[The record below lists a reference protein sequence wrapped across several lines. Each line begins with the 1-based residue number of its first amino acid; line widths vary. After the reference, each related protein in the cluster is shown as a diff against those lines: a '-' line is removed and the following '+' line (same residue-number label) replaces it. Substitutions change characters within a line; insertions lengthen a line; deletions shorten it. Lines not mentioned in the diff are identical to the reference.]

1 MRKSDVRR
9 TTDPTR
15 GDRFAVLVGVVVGF
29 AIAMASAA
37 TLYLIE
43 RTHHDDLAV
52 TTERVTRSIG
62 SAVAD
67 TVGRAVG
74 FGIPLRDLYGVDDY
88 LEDIIRRNPEVAAIA
103 ITDDSGQTLFSV
115 PPEAP
120 GGTPVTVQIPVGA
133 AAVGLIVVTPSRRI
147 LDVVAR
153 TLAVTVLSASLFG
166 ALLAGILAR
175 AFAVERIDLREGR
188 LVASLRALAR
198 GGFGD
203 YSPVGTDSPLHPL
216 GTALARRLAPVRRE
230 ARQAMALAD
239 EIRAVDFDSSLGPR
253 VDEALAPIEGKIRF
267 DATHPAG
274 RRRTWKGWWGVP
286 LLLVGTSVHPLVPS
300 FAFDRL
306 DPGLLQAL
314 EVSASV
320 AAQFLGCALGLLA
333 ALGLARRWPA
343 AAVGFGTLL
352 AGVATAATAV
362 IRDPNIFLVLRF
374 CAGLGLWAALW
385 VVLLQPGFRLR
396 RPWFWSLMVL
406 AGLTGSGLGGLVAEA
421 VGRRDTFALAG
432 LALIVVG
439 LAVLALVERPATVA
453 RLRLTVRPAELVA
466 VGTAFA
472 VAMTWLELALGTGDI
487 RYNYAELGLHFSL
500 AAVAAGAVFVARR
513 RPAPALAL
521 LISAAGP
528 ALGAIV
534 PELSVFA
541 SILVGLGGAMAL
553 ATVGGR
559 VWAPEGAL
567 AALLG
572 GVAGALMAAGAAW
585 FDITPDWAAAAVG
598 VTGAVLVVLLS
609 AAGKTAAAPSTAPGS
624 APARPGA

>member
-9 TTDPTR
+9 TTDPAR
-15 GDRFAVLVGVVVGF
+15 GDRFAVFVGLVVGL
-29 AIAMASAA
+29 AIALASAA

-43 RTHHDDLAV
+43 RTHHDDLAL

-74 FGIPLRDLYGVDDY
+74 FGIPLRDLYGVDAY

-103 ITDDSGQTLFSV
+103 IADDGGETLFQV
-115 PPEAP
+115 PAEAP
-120 GGTPVTVQIPVGA
+120 SGTPISVQIPVGA
-133 AAVGLIVVTPSRRI
+133 VAVGLIVVTPSQRI

-175 AFAVERIDLREGR
+175 AFAAERIDLRQGR
-188 LVASLRALAR
+188 LVASLRSLAH

-203 YSPVGTDSPLHPL
+203 YSPVGGDSPLHRL
-216 GTALARRLAPVRRE
+216 GAAFARRLAPVRRE
-230 ARQAMALAD
+230 ARQALALAD

-267 DATHPAG
+267 DATHPPS
-274 RRRTWKGWWGVP
+274 RRRTWKGWWAVP
-286 LLLVGTSVHPLVPS
+286 LLIVGTSVHPLVPS

-306 DPGLLQAL
+306 DPGLMQSL

-333 ALGLARRWPA
+333 ALALAGRSA
-343 AAVGFGTLL
+343 AATVGFGTLL
-352 AGVATAATAV
+352 AGAATAATAI
-362 IRDPNIFLVLRF
+362 IRDPTIFLALRF

-406 AGLTGSGLGGLVAEA
+406 AALAGSGLGGLVAEA
-421 VGRRDTFALAG
+421 LGRRDAFASAGVGLVVLG
-432 LALIVVG
+432 LAI
-439 LAVLALVERPATVA
+439 LALVERPRSVP
-453 RLRLTVRPAELVA
+453 RLRLGLRPGDLVA
-466 VGTAFA
+466 VATAFA
-472 VAMTWLELALGTGDI
+472 VAMTWLELGLGTGDI
-487 RYNYAELGLHFSL
+487 RYNYAELGLHFCL
-500 AAVAAGAVFVARR
+500 TGVAAAGVFVIRR
-513 RPAPALAL
+513 HPAPALAL
-521 LISAAGP
+521 VVAAAGP
-528 ALGAIV
+528 ALGALV
-534 PELSVFA
+534 PELAIAA
-541 SILVGLGGAMAL
+541 SLLVGLGGAMAL
-553 ATVGGR
+553 SAVGER

-567 AALLG
+567 AAMVG
-572 GVAGALMAAGAAW
+572 GVAGAAFAAGAAW
-585 FDITPDWAAAAVG
+585 FDVEPAFAAAAVG
-598 VTGAVLVVLLS
+598 VVGAMLTAVLPTRGP
-609 AAGKTAAAPSTAPGS
+609 AI

>member
-1 MRKSDVRR
+1 MRRSDVRR
-9 TTDPTR
+9 TTDPAR
-15 GDRFAVLVGVVVGF
+15 GDRFAVIVGLAVGI
-29 AIAMASAA
+29 AIALASAA
-37 TLYLIE
+37 TLALIE
-43 RTHHDDLAV
+43 RTHHDDLAL

-74 FGIPLRDLYGVDDY
+74 FGIPLRDLYGVDAY

-103 ITDDSGQTLFSV
+103 IADDSGQTLFQV

-120 GGTPVTVQIPVGA
+120 TGPQVSVQIPVGA
-133 AAVGLIVVTPSRRI
+133 VAVGLIVVTPSQRI

-175 AFAVERIDLREGR
+175 AFATERIDLRQGR

-203 YSPVGTDSPLHPL
+203 YSPVGGDSPLHTL
-216 GTALARRLAPVRRE
+216 GAALARRLAPVRRE
-230 ARQAMALAD
+230 ARQALALAD

-267 DATHPAG
+267 DATHPPG
-274 RRRTWKGWWGVP
+274 RRRTWKGWWAVP

-306 DPGLLQAL
+306 DPGLLQSL

-320 AAQFLGCALGLLA
+320 AAQFLGCAFGLLA
-333 ALGLARRWPA
+333 ALLLARGSPA
-343 AAVGFGTLL
+343 ATVGFGTLL
-352 AGVATAATAV
+352 AGAATAATA
-362 IRDPNIFLVLRF
+362 ITRDPTVFLVLRF

-406 AGLTGSGLGGLVAEA
+406 AALAGSGLGGLVAEA
-421 VGRRDTFALAG
+421 LGRRDAFAAAG
-432 LALIVVG
+432 LGIVVLGLIVV
-439 LAVLALVERPATVA
+439 ALVERPHTVP
-453 RLRLTVRPAELVA
+453 RLRLVPRPAELVA
-466 VGTAFA
+466 VGTSFA
-472 VAMTWLELALGTGDI
+472 VAMTWLELALGTGDV
-487 RYNYAELGLHFSL
+487 RYNYAELGLHFCL
-500 AAVAAGAVFVARR
+500 AGVAAAGVFVARR
-513 RPAPALAL
+513 TPGAAIGL
-521 LISAAGP
+521 LIAAAGP
-528 ALGAIV
+528 ALGALV
-534 PELSVFA
+534 PELAAIA
-541 SILVGLGGAMAL
+541 SLLVGLGGAMAL
-553 ATVGGR
+553 VAVGGR
-559 VWAPEGAL
+559 VWAPEGAF
-567 AALLG
+567 AAVIG
-572 GVAGALMAAGAAW
+572 GVAGAAVAAGAAW
-585 FDITPDWAAAAVG
+585 FDVEPAIAAAIVG
-598 VTGAVLVVLLS
+598 VAGAAVTALLATRKPTGG
-609 AAGKTAAAPSTAPGS
+609 AALPGA

>member
-9 TTDPTR
+9 TTDPAR
-15 GDRFAVLVGVVVGF
+15 SDRFAVLVGAVVGLS
-29 AIAMASAA
+29 IALASAV

-43 RTHHDDLAV
+43 RTHHDDLAL

-74 FGIPLRDLYGVDDY
+74 FGIPLRDLYGVDAY
-88 LEDIIRRNPEVAAIA
+88 LEGIIRRNPEVAAIA
-103 ITDDSGQTLFSV
+103 ITDDTGQTLFSV
-115 PPEAP
+115 PQEAP
-120 GGTPVTVQIPVGA
+120 EGTPVTVQIPVGT

-175 AFAVERIDLREGR
+175 AFAVERIDLRQGR
-188 LVASLRALAR
+188 LVGSLRALAR

-203 YSPVGTDSPLHPL
+203 YSPVGGDSPLHPL
-216 GTALARRLAPVRRE
+216 GAALARRLAPVRRE
-230 ARQAMALAD
+230 ARQALALAD

-274 RRRTWKGWWGVP
+274 RRRTWKGWWAVP

-333 ALGLARRWPA
+333 ALGLARRSPA
-343 AAVGFGTLL
+343 ATVGFGTLL
-352 AGVATAATAV
+352 AGAATAATAI
-362 IRDPNIFLVLRF
+362 IRDPGLFLVLRF
-374 CAGLGLWAALW
+374 CAGLGLWSALW

-406 AGLTGSGLGGLVAEA
+406 AGFAGSGLGGLVAEA
-421 VGRRDTFALAG
+421 LGRRDTFALAG
-432 LALIVVG
+432 LALVVVG
-439 LAVLALVERPATVA
+439 LAVLALVERPVTVL
-453 RLRLTVRPAELVA
+453 RLRLAVRPAELVA

-472 VAMTWLELALGTGDI
+472 VAMTWLELALGTGDV
-487 RYNYAELGLHFSL
+487 RYNYAELGLHFCL
-500 AAVAAGAVFVARR
+500 TAVAASVIFVVRR
-513 RPAPALAL
+513 RLAPALAL
-521 LISAAGP
+521 LVAAAGP
-528 ALGAIV
+528 ALGALV
-534 PELSVFA
+534 PELSVLA

-553 ATVGGR
+553 SSAGGR

-567 AALLG
+567 AAMLG
-572 GVAGALMAAGAAW
+572 GVVGASAAAGAAW
-585 FDITPDWAAAAVG
+585 FDVAPDWAAAAVG
-598 VTGAVLVVLLS
+598 LAGAVLVALL
-609 AAGKTAAAPSTAPGS
+609 AATKPAPTAAGS